1 MRAQIQ
7 KVPQIVEVLKKKS
20 FGLQHFKPTSSVC
33 VLGEKD
39 AAEAARCPHA
49 ASRAQSLDSIP
60 GPTNW
65 PVVGS
70 LFELLRKGGLTRQ
83 HEALVNINT
92 LKNKQK
98 TFK

>member
-39 AAEAARCPHA
+39 AVEAARCPHA
-49 ASRAQSLDSIP
+49 ASRAHSLDAIP
-60 GPTNW
+60 GPINW

-83 HEALVNINT
+83 HEALVE
-92 LKNKQK
+92 
-98 TFK
+98 